1 MRDHNNW
8 RSELISE
15 IRTIADTNELRR
27 LWSGAE
33 PQSISSFAE
42 EVSHVF
48 DDYDIDGFIAA
59 GVDKSKLRL
68 DQFEALGKFRDQ
80 FAAYIRGWSSTPLTS
95 IRHEQILGDPRWHEV
110 TKSACDFIGLL
121 GPEFNFQ

>member
-8 RSELISE
+8 RGELISE
-15 IRTIADTNELRR
+15 IRTIADANELRR
-27 LWSGAE
+27 LWSGVD

-59 GVDKSKLRL
+59 GADKAKLRL
-68 DQFEALGKFRDQ
+68 DQFQALRKFRDQ
-80 FAAYIRGWSSTPLTS
+80 FAAYIRGLSPTPLTS
-95 IRHEQILGDPRWHEV
+95 IRHEQILGNPQWREV
-110 TKSACDFIGLL
+110 TKSAHEFIALL
-121 GPEFNFQ
+121 GPDFDLK